1 MSVKL
6 LFDQNLSPKL
16 VKRLSDLYPNSDH
29 LDLLGLGTAEDILV
43 WEHAKDNDFV
53 VVTKDADFADLS
65 VLRGFPPKV
74 VWIRRGNCSTANI
87 EEILRDHNSDIEDLA
102 ADSTSGILTLF

>member
-16 VKRLSDLYPNSDH
+16 VKHLTDLYPNSDH
-29 LDLLGLGTAEDILV
+29 LDLLELGTADDVLV
-43 WEHAKDNDFV
+43 WEHAKANDFI

-74 VWIRRGNCSTANI
+74 VWIRRGNCSTSNI
-87 EEILRDHNSDIEDLA
+87 ENLLRDHNSEIENLA

>member
-1 MSVKL
+1 VSVKL

-16 VKRLSDLYPNSDH
+16 IRRLSDLYPNSDH
-29 LDLLGLGTAEDILV
+29 LDLLRLGTAEDTLV
-43 WEHAKDNDFV
+43 WEHAKANGFV

-87 EEILRDHNSDIEDLA
+87 EEILRDHNAEIEDLA
-102 ADSTSGILTLF
+102 ADLTSGILTLF